1 MADSIKIIDDSE
13 VERTIEKVNRLK
25 ELVKEANALL
35 DELASKD
42 LEIHIKL

>member
-13 VERTIEKVNRLK
+13 VEKTIEEVNRLK